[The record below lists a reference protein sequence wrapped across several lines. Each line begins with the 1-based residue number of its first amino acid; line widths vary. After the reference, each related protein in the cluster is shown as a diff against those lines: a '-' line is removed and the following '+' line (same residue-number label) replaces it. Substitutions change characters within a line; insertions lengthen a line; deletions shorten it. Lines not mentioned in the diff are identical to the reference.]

1 MPLSQKLTQAAPQM
15 LPEAPAH
22 HDAVER
28 VLDRAFGP
36 GRFAK
41 PSERGR
47 EFAGFRPDLS
57 RVAVSGPVMLG
68 CCRIYEIGIG
78 DQTALFLGPL
88 AVDPDAQH
96 GGLGHVLVTETV
108 AACREAGFGAI
119 VLMGQPSFFTTL
131 GFSQIP
137 DGRIALPTPTEGR
150 RMHWIALRE
159 GALDQ
164 LGGAVSP
171 PPGAS
176 RA

>member
-41 PSERGR
+41 PSERVR
-47 EFAGFRPDLS
+47 EFARFRPDLS

-88 AVDPDAQH
+88 GVAGVMWLFTILYLVSAV
-96 GGLGHVLVTETV
+96 LTLFLTV
-108 AACREAGFGAI
+108 PEEI
-119 VLMGQPSFFTTL
+119 GQP
-131 GFSQIP
+131 
-137 DGRIALPTPTEGR
+137 
-150 RMHWIALRE
+150 
-159 GALDQ
+159 
-164 LGGAVSP
+164 GGN
-171 PPGAS
+171 
-176 RA
+176 